1 MGRAYRGSGIDR
13 CGPEA
18 YFGQTS
24 DFVVLAF
31 YEVAFCGRT
40 LVHTCLSS
48 FRRPSRDE
56 WAHFEISLSK
66 PDDPSLR
73 LVELIQANV
82 DREKNS
88 ERLFD
93 IHWPSVVSYFRRQG
107 FSQEESKDLTQDTF
121 LRVFKGIDSFRR
133 DSSFEWWLRGIA
145 ESTYKNE
152 IRKRRA
158 EKRDGIEQSIDAPV
172 ANGEGPV
179 ETLASPVPDS
189 LAEAVKRQQVAAL
202 RAALAGLP
210 EQMRRCCMLR
220 YVNGLKYHEIAE
232 LMQISIETVKAHL
245 FQGRK
250 RLASMLGT
258 AEKAGRKGGEDAT

>member
-1 MGRAYRGSGIDR
+1 M
-13 CGPEA
+13 
-18 YFGQTS
+18 
-24 DFVVLAF
+24 
-31 YEVAFCGRT
+31 
-40 LVHTCLSS
+40 
-48 FRRPSRDE
+48 
-56 WAHFEISLSK
+56 SK

-93 IHWPSVVSYFRRQG
+93 MHWPRVVSYFRRQG

-172 ANGEGPV
+172 VNGEGSPSPAD
-179 ETLASPVPDS
+179 TLASPISDS
-189 LAEAVKRQQVAAL
+189 LSEAVKRQQVAAL
-202 RAALAGLP
+202 RAALAELP
-210 EQMRRCCMLR
+210 EQMRRCCMMR

-232 LMQISIETVKAHL
+232 LMGISIETVKAHL

-258 AEKAGRKGGEDAT
+258 PENVGKKGGEDAT

>member
-1 MGRAYRGSGIDR
+1 M
-13 CGPEA
+13 
-18 YFGQTS
+18 
-24 DFVVLAF
+24 
-31 YEVAFCGRT
+31 
-40 LVHTCLSS
+40 
-48 FRRPSRDE
+48 
-56 WAHFEISLSK
+56 SK

-82 DREKNS
+82 DREKSS

-93 IHWPSVVSYFRRQG
+93 MHWPRVVSYFRRQG

-172 ANGEGPV
+172 VNGEGSPSPA
-179 ETLASPVPDS
+179 ETLASPVSDS
-189 LAEAVKRQQVAAL
+189 LSEAVKRQQVAAL
-202 RAALAGLP
+202 RAALAELP
-210 EQMRRCCMLR
+210 EQMRRCCMMR

-232 LMQISIETVKAHL
+232 LMRISNETVKAHL

-250 RLASMLGT
+250 RLASIVGAT
-258 AEKAGRKGGEDAT
+258 EKAGKKGGEDAT